1 MPQAAPDPKANFSA
15 NNSNPGVRP
24 PSLRAT
30 ARLPQRGCPGDGQE
44 AARPADKV
52 QMLQAM
58 VHGVTTEE
66 CQAALQSHSWSVQRA
81 AQYLKVPSLPAC
93 PGIQGPCE
101 LVLLYLTLPSGSMSC
116 ALCYSGTR
124 GSSVSNATSP
134 SALR

>member
-1 MPQAAPDPKANFSA
+1 MKGRGLRDPEEWAQVVLMGGYA
-15 NNSNPGVRP
+15 
-24 PSLRAT
+24 
-30 ARLPQRGCPGDGQE
+30 Q
-44 AARPADKV
+44 
-52 QMLQAM
+52 LQAM

-134 SALR
+134 SALRWSSSLGWVFGHGWSATKY